1 MKIRELTAIDLPA
14 VIALERKI
22 FKKEAWTV
30 GQFKEEL
37 AGVPLSR
44 YYVIALD
51 DENNLIGYGGIAQGA
66 PNFEADIHTLAVA
79 DNFRRKGIGRKL
91 MAELEKWAHNR
102 GAKEI
107 FLEMRTTNE
116 EAKPLYKSLGYQV
129 ISTRKN
135 YYGPKL
141 DAYVMR
147 KQVAK

>member
-51 DENNLIGYGGIAQGA
+51 DENNLIGYGGIAQG
-66 PNFEADIHTLAVA
+66 ETCHGQT
-79 DNFRRKGIGRKL
+79 G
-91 MAELEKWAHNR
+91 
-102 GAKEI
+102 
-107 FLEMRTTNE
+107 
-116 EAKPLYKSLGYQV
+116 
-129 ISTRKN
+129 
-135 YYGPKL
+135 
-141 DAYVMR
+141 
-147 KQVAK
+147 